1 MCCVAAAY
9 ISGFG
14 MIGIA
19 CVLQDVVVGVKIAGA
34 ILVDGLDGVMAGANR
49 APGRPRSALHRAA
62 LDAPGIA
69 VTTNEGNLTCVRC
82 C

>member
-34 ILVDGLDGVMAGANR
+34 ILVDGLVMAGANR
-49 APGRPRSALHRAA
+49 APGRPRSALHRVA
-62 LDAPGIA
+62 LDALGIA